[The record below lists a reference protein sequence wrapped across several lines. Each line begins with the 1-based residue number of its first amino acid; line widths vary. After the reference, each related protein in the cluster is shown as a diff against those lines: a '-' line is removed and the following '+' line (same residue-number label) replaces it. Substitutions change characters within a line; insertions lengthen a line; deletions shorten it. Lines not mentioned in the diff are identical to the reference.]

1 MRTILTTVGIS
12 LLQNAKRHHGL
23 SRGESPSDQQLSNY
37 LRHEDAKE
45 VSAETNALHRLG
57 LQSDDR
63 IVFLHSATEKSAVC
77 AEFLSR
83 HYAGTVDSIST
94 REIQDLSY
102 EEGKFK
108 LRGLRS
114 LVGTL
119 TELIEEAQGEDRE
132 VLINA
137 TGGFKAEIAFATLV
151 GLLFDVPVYYIH
163 ERFRDIVEMPVL
175 PIDWDY
181 SLLYDHRDLFEW
193 VFSENPPIDEV
204 NQRLKGRPAKLR
216 SLLTE
221 ENGEITLSP
230 AGLAVYA
237 AYLEQVEESPSDNVF
252 LSARAREVY
261 ESGPSREEKLDR
273 LFAKLQ
279 KPKLRDGQSQAMKS
293 SSNAFL
299 YPRGHRDERVVY
311 IKAGDE
317 RAIYVCEVL
326 VERQGSELREITA
339 DGVDLDDYT
348 GFRLWD
354 PSDA

>member
-23 SRGESPSDQQLSNY
+23 SRGGSPSDQQLSNY

-45 VSAETNALHRLG
+45 VSAETNALQRLG

-63 IVFLHSATEKSAVC
+63 IVFLHSATQKSAVC

-102 EEGKFK
+102 EEGEFK

-119 TELIEEAQGEDRE
+119 TELIEEAQEEDRE
-132 VLINA
+132 VSINA

-204 NQRLKGRPAKLR
+204 NQRLKGRPDKLR

-221 ENGEITLSP
+221 ENGNINLSP
-230 AGLAVYA
+230 AGLAVYG
-237 AYLEQVEESPSDNVF
+237 AYLDRVEDAPSDEIL
-252 LSARAREVY
+252 LSSKARRVY
-261 ESGPSREEKLDR
+261 ESDPTTQDKLDSI
-273 LFAKLQ
+273 FAKLQ
-279 KPKLRDGQSQAMKS
+279 NPKLRDMQSQAMVL

-299 YPRGHRDERVVY
+299 YPRGPCEERVVY
-311 IKAGDE
+311 VKGE
-317 RAIYVCEVL
+317 GGREIYVCEAFVGH
-326 VERQGSELREITA
+326 QGSELRDVT
-339 DGVDLDDYT
+339 GQNVDIDDYT
-348 GFRLWD
+348 GFQTWN
-354 PSDA
+354 PPDA